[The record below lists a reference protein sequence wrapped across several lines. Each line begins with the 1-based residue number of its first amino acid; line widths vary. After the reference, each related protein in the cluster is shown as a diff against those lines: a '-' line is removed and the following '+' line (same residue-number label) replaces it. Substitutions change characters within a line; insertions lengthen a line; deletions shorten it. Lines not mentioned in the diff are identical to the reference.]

1 MAFFDKLNDLAKN
14 IGDKTGDA
22 IETGRLNSKIAADKK
37 EIAAL
42 MQKAGEYY
50 YEKYKNGDVPPEE
63 IKDYF
68 AAADEKYVQI
78 SEHQSEISK
87 LKTADEAGRAAGAE
101 PQSVPESSVVMETQA
116 ASVKIACPGCGATY
130 DAGTRF
136 CGECGSSME

>member
-50 YEKYKNGDVPPEE
+50 YEKYKNGEVPPEE

-68 AAADEKYVQI
+68 AAADEKYIQI
-78 SEHQSEISK
+78 LENQSEISK
-87 LKTADEAGRAAGAE
+87 LRTADEPGRAAGSE
-101 PQSVPESSVVMETQA
+101 SQSVPETSAAMETQDA
-116 ASVKIACPGCGATY
+116 PGKIACPGCGAMH

-136 CGECGSSME
+136 CGECGSRME